1 MQGYDLGG
9 IDRRQFVQSRT
20 QLIQIYI
27 RLNLLLISLQA
38 GDHRS
43 NCFLIQS
50 LLVARGLG
58 CWSLFF
64 HRRNSSQSLM
74 VAVISLINIV

>member
-27 RLNLLLISLQA
+27 RLNLLLLSL
-38 GDHRS
+38 R
-43 NCFLIQS
+43 
-50 LLVARGLG
+50 LVTTDLPV
-58 CWSLFF
+58 S
-64 HRRNSSQSLM
+64 
-74 VAVISLINIV
+74 